1 MPHFAQLST
10 SDEMQ
15 RNVPAQPDEGPAGLP
30 TPVLPDN
37 TPAQPG
43 EGPLAPPTPSI
54 PSRPVRPTIPV
65 IPIIPVQRCPAGYQE
80 GVVETGQSFTDL
92 LLLYNVSYDAMRSA
106 NPSLSTTRPIP
117 GSRYCAPP
125 SGSRRL
131 CPSGT
136 RSYVM
141 EQEETL
147 TSLTLR
153 FGVSAGS
160 LLRANPSL
168 APGDFL
174 PGRVI
179 CLP

>member
-1 MPHFAQLST
+1 MPHYAYPAI
-10 SDEMQ
+10 SDALLNQ
-15 RNVPAQPDEGPAGLP
+15 PAQPDEGPVELP
-30 TPVLPDN
+30 TPALPDN
-37 TPAQPG
+37 SPAQPD
-43 EGPLAPPTPSI
+43 EGPVELPTPALPAQPVQPAL
-54 PSRPVRPTIPV
+54 PSV
-65 IPIIPVQRCPAGYQE
+65 PVQRCPAGYQE
-80 GVVETGQSFTDL
+80 GVVESGQSFSDL

-106 NPSLSTTRPIP
+106 NPSLSTRNPQP

-131 CPSGT
+131 CPVGT

-141 EQEETL
+141 ENGETL

-153 FGVSAGS
+153 FQTSAAA

-168 APGDFL
+168 APGDFQ

>member
-1 MPHFAQLST
+1 MPHFAYPAL
-10 SDEMQ
+10 SDELLNQ
-15 RNVPAQPDEGPAGLP
+15 PAQPNTDELP
-30 TPVLPDN
+30 TPALPDS
-37 TPAQPG
+37 TPAQP
-43 EGPLAPPTPSI
+43 ELPA
-54 PSRPVRPTIPV
+54 V
-65 IPIIPVQRCPAGYQE
+65 PVQRCPAGYRE
-80 GVVETGQSFTDL
+80 GVVENGQSFSDL

-106 NPSLSTTRPIP
+106 NPSLSTRSPQP

-131 CPSGT
+131 CTAGART
-136 RSYVM
+136 YVM
-141 EQEETL
+141 EQGETL

-153 FGVSAGS
+153 FETSAAE
-160 LLRANPSL
+160 LLQANPSL